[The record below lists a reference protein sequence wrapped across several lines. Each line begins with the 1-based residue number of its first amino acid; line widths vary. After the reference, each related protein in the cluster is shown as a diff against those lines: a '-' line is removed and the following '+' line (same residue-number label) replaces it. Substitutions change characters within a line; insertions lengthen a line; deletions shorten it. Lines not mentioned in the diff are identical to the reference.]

1 MKHPPEEGGE
11 GPLLLRPQEAARSLA
26 LSRSTIYD
34 MIASGELAAVRIG
47 RTLRIPA
54 QALRDWV
61 AENTGA
67 NPGRISAARTAS
79 EQDGNPSTK

>member
-11 GPLLLRPQEAARSLA
+11 GPLLLRPQEAARALA

-47 RTLRIPA
+47 RALRIPA

-61 AENTGA
+61 AANTSA
-67 NPGRISAARTAS
+67 DPYQPNSAQKLDQGRKA
-79 EQDGNPSTK
+79 E

>member
-1 MKHPPEEGGE
+1 MKNPPQQGGE
-11 GPLLLRPQEAARSLA
+11 GPLLLRPQEAARALA

-47 RTLRIPA
+47 RALRIPA

-61 AENTGA
+61 AENTAA
-67 NPGRISAARTAS
+67 NPEPISAARIAS
-79 EQDGNPSTK
+79 EQDENSDTL